1 MLYSDNWFC
10 LFVLGLLGVFCE
22 FFFKFLNFQKRIFIR
37 QEQSE
42 KKLLNAIELPYLF
55 MFSFKKKN
63 WGWGYF
69 YCFRLISIYFVFCVN
84 EF

>member
-10 LFVLGLLGVFCE
+10 LFVLGLLGVFCV

-55 MFSFKKKN
+55 MFSFKKKKLGVGVFLLFSFDFN
-63 WGWGYF
+63 LL
-69 YCFRLISIYFVFCVN
+69 CFLCQ
-84 EF
+84 